1 MTKFFIL
8 ALIVINLNHATL
20 VNDYGHIDFSKIG
33 LLDPEVSREAA
44 AGDLLTTPNF
54 PQISSGSIIGDIILC
69 NYII

>member
-8 ALIVINLNHATL
+8 ALIIINLNHATL

-44 AGDLLTTPNF
+44 AAGDLLTTPNF
-54 PQISSGSIIGDIILC
+54 P
-69 NYII
+69 

>member
-44 AGDLLTTPNF
+44 AAGDLLTTPNF
-54 PQISSGSIIGDIILC
+54 P
-69 NYII
+69 